1 MEETHPTTTDATTP
15 PDRSDMLRAFLAAQD
30 IECPSCRYNVRGL
43 RTDVCPECNQKL
55 TLRLA
60 LTEPRLAG
68 FIAGLAGLTS
78 GLGFHTVLAAFF
90 TYYYVF
96 VRVRGGPP
104 VDAYHMLLI
113 SAAILGV
120 MTWLWIANG
129 GAIRRM
135 SFGARWTLVLGT
147 FAFSAV
153 SCIIFFL
160 VADD

>member
-1 MEETHPTTTDATTP
+1 MLESRPTAPATDATTP
-15 PDRSDMLRAFLAAQD
+15 PDRADMLRAFLAAQD

-68 FIAGLAGLTS
+68 FIAGLVGLTS

-96 VRVRGGPP
+96 VRLRGGP
-104 VDAYHMLLI
+104 
-113 SAAILGV
+113 
-120 MTWLWIANG
+120 
-129 GAIRRM
+129 
-135 SFGARWTLVLGT
+135 
-147 FAFSAV
+147 
-153 SCIIFFL
+153 
-160 VADD
+160 